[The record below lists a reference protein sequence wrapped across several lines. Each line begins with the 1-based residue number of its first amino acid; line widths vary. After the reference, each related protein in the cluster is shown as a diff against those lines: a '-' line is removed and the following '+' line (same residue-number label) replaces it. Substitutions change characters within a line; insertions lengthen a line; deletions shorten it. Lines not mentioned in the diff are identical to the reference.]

1 MPTPIRIGVIG
12 LGMGKAH
19 ARACIALPGI
29 ELAAIAEP
37 NPARLEDL
45 AQLVNTDHG
54 AKAAAQVRQ
63 IPLFA
68 DYQDMIRNA
77 GLDGIIIALPTDLH
91 FSATAYG
98 LKHGLTVLCEKPPT
112 CTGGEMAKL
121 AKLARD
127 KALTYMFCRQQRFDP
142 AKFATR
148 DLAVK
153 GRLGSIYHAESKWMR
168 TRWIPWR
175 GGFGVNDTRGGGVLL
190 DLGIHRLVHHGLPA
204 PGRCERGDALCF
216 FPPRQRAQGSDPAL

>member
-1 MPTPIRIGVIG
+1 M
-12 LGMGKAH
+12 
-19 ARACIALPGI
+19 
-29 ELAAIAEP
+29 
-37 NPARLEDL
+37 D
-45 AQLVNTDHG
+45 
-54 AKAAAQVRQ
+54 
-63 IPLFA
+63 
-68 DYQDMIRNA
+68 
-77 GLDGIIIALPTDLH
+77 
-91 FSATAYG
+91 
-98 LKHGLTVLCEKPPT
+98 
-112 CTGGEMAKL
+112 KL